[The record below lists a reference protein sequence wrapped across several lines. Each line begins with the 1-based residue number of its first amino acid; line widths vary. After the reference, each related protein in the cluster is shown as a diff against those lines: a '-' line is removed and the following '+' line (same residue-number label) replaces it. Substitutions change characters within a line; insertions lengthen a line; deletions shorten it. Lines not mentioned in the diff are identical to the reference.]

1 MNDLVSQFSLF
12 IQLQQYLTTN
22 PVIFHDTPS
31 ISSIKYKSPV
41 WYTMKSLPFSSDIP
55 KLPSHSFCFLS
66 LIQFITF
73 CRIFRP
79 LDFRLPLCLFLSKS
93 LRYLAFSLP
102 PFAKAL
108 NLVTFC
114 RVIAAEDPRW
124 RPGGIPAPSNRQSW
138 DNNKIEK
145 RE

>member
-41 WYTMKSLPFSSDIP
+41 WYTIKSLPFSSDINYH
-55 KLPSHSFCFLS
+55 LILLLSFIDSIHHFLQNFSSIGLQTSSLS
-66 LIQFITF
+66 LSLKVFI
-73 CRIFRP
+73 
-79 LDFRLPLCLFLSKS
+79 
-93 LRYLAFSLP
+93 RYLAVS

-145 RE
+145 LE